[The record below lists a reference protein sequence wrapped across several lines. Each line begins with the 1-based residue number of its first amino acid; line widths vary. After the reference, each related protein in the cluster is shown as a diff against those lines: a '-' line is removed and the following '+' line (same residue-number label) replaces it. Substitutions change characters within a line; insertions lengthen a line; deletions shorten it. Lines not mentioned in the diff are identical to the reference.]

1 MAQVGTPTSEKV
13 RYIYESTDGGRT
25 VYRREPGSSL
35 RKKIS
40 VTTNEQKIDY
50 ETFLKI
56 SELAKTDP
64 AIQNIL
70 DQLYTYWLL
79 RYS

>member
-1 MAQVGTPTSEKV
+1 MSQEKI

-40 VTTNEQKIDY
+40 VTTDNEQKIDY

-56 SELAKTDP
+56 SELAKIDP
-64 AIQNIL
+64 AIQEIL
-70 DQLYTYWLL
+70 DQLYVYWKLK
-79 RYS
+79 YK

>member
-1 MAQVGTPTSEKV
+1 MNKIDSSLSEKA

-25 VYRREPGSSL
+25 VYRRTPGSSL

-40 VTTNEQKIDY
+40 VTTNEQKIDH

-56 SELAKTDP
+56 SELAKTDS
-64 AIQNIL
+64 AIQEIL
-70 DQLYTYWLL
+70 DQLYTYWALKHK
-79 RYS
+79 

>member
-56 SELAKTDP
+56 SELAKADP
-64 AIQNIL
+64 ALQNIL
-70 DQLYTYWLL
+70 DQLYIYWTLKHN
-79 RYS
+79 

>member
-1 MAQVGTPTSEKV
+1 MNQSGKQTSEKI

-56 SELAKTDP
+56 SELAKADS
-64 AIQNIL
+64 AIQEIL

-79 RYS
+79 KHS

>member
-1 MAQVGTPTSEKV
+1 MTEEKI

-40 VTTNEQKIDY
+40 VTTDNQQKIDY

-56 SELAKTDP
+56 SELAKEDP

-70 DQLYTYWLL
+70 NQLYTYWQLK
-79 RYS
+79 YK

>member
-40 VTTNEQKIDY
+40 VTTDKQKIDY
-50 ETFLKI
+50 ETFLEI
-56 SELAKTDP
+56 SEKAKTDP
-64 AIQNIL
+64 SLRSIL
-70 DQLYTYWLL
+70 DQLYVYWTLKHN
-79 RYS
+79 